1 MTATVKSILKSRVFR
16 VAVEVGVV
24 VLVFMAI
31 RAYQHRDIATGM
43 APALAGT
50 TLTGTPYVL
59 ADAAERPVL
68 VHFWA
73 TWCSI
78 CRLEQ
83 GSIDALARDYP
94 VITVAMQ
101 SGAES
106 EVQRHLTEQGLSFA
120 VINDPSGE
128 IAKRWGVHAVPA
140 SFIVDAG
147 NRVKFV
153 EVGYTTD
160 AGLRARLFMARS

>member
-1 MTATVKSILKSRVFR
+1 MTVKSMLKSRAFR
-16 VAVEVGVV
+16 VAAEIGIV
-24 VLVFMAI
+24 VLVFLVI
-31 RAYQHRDIATGM
+31 RAYQHRDIAAGV
-43 APALAGT
+43 APALTGT
-50 TLTGTPYVL
+50 TLAGTRYVL

-101 SGAES
+101 SGAET

-140 SFIVDAG
+140 SFVVDAG
-147 NRVKFV
+147 DRVRFV
-153 EVGYTTD
+153 EVGYTTGV
-160 AGLRARLFMARS
+160 GLRARLFMARS